1 MDILRGNL
9 VDVSLD
15 PIIGK
20 EKGKTRPCVVVQNDI
35 GNKFSPTTIIVPI
48 TAVDGKKI
56 FPFQVFI
63 KKGEGG
69 LVKNSKACCEHV
81 RIIDKKRIVGTIL
94 GTLDTATIKDIN
106 KALCLSLALP

>member
-1 MDILRGNL
+1 MDIFRGNV

-15 PIIGK
+15 PIIGN

-35 GNKFSPTTIIVPI
+35 GNKLSPTTIIVPI
-48 TAVDGKKI
+48 TDVNRKKI
-56 FPFQVFI
+56 YPFQVLI

-81 RIIDKKRIVGTIL
+81 RIIDKRRIVGTVL
-94 GTLDTATIKDIN
+94 GTLDPTTIEKIN